1 MSDYEH
7 TWWLVECSSRDNSN
21 AYYVP
26 GHVGLRK
33 QYTLVLSIIFAVDN
47 VAELAFV
54 CAHPFLP
61 PFPP

>member
-21 AYYVP
+21 ASYVP

-47 VAELAFV
+47 AAELEFV
-54 CAHPFLP
+54 CDP
-61 PFPP
+61 PFDLPSLP